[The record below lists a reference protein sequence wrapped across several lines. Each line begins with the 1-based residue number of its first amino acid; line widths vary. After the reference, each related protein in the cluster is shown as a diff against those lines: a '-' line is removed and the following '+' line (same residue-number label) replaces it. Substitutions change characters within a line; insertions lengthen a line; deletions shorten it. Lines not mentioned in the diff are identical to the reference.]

1 MRKIDKRYAIIYI
14 DDEGESLKHDSDNY
28 VNEQIGDEYYQL
40 PFDKNTEECILQW
53 NCYLIVPTKYFTT
66 PEQLDE
72 FLDNDKYTRKHAI
85 KEEEIDLFIEKMFPD
100 LQEEHGVIELVKG
113 INRSDSVYQAIRK
126 HDELGI
132 EYKLIDSYY
141 RNDSMMDTLYKM
153 DKLRA
158 KLVLEPESKFIFYTH
173 ITNEMNLAE
182 KKFKLFINDNS

>member
-1 MRKIDKRYAIIYI
+1 MRKIDKGYAIIYI
-14 DDEGESLKHDSDNY
+14 DDEGESLKHDDFEFGGLGN
-28 VNEQIGDEYYQL
+28 DYYNL
-40 PFDKNTEECILQW
+40 PYRNPELEESFLQW